1 MEIQI
6 EYQYQEA
13 YLPSKR
19 HRKPRLRDASG
30 VMTVEVPEI
39 AKASAPIAFL
49 VHEISKDKPTDFR
62 LWNGQLWKPVLWRER
77 RARAEGLYPVA
88 ALIKDIQCRMPY
100 FSALVKNPIGK
111 DPVEQAKRQYAE
123 RHVIID
129 GIVYEQT
136 KEPQYVVM
144 TFGLGHNHGGTSM
157 FVEQEYNPNICKDRY
172 FNALERE
179 QAVELAKNIA
189 ISRGDTNDLSRIET
203 TCNIEVLIPEAVHCN
218 PQKEHGDGDPFLNK
232 LYAVTKGSSST
243 IEAALLAMAILNK
256 DINAN

>member
-1 MEIQI
+1 MEIQV
-6 EYQYQEA
+6 EYQYQEE

-19 HRKPRLRDASG
+19 HRKLRLRDASG

-49 VHEISKDKPTDFR
+49 VHEILKDKPTDFR
-62 LWNGQLWKPVLWRER
+62 LWNGQLWKPVLWSER
-77 RARAEGLYPVA
+77 LARAEGLYSVG
-88 ALIKDIQCRMPY
+88 ALVTDIQHRMPY
-100 FSALVKNPIGK
+100 TSAIGK
-111 DPVEQAKRQYAE
+111 EPVEQEKRQYAE

-129 GIVYEQT
+129 GVVYEQA
-136 KEPQYVVM
+136 KEPRYVVI

-157 FVEQEYNPNICKDRY
+157 FVEQWYNPNISKDRY

-189 ISRGDTNDLSRIET
+189 TSRGDTDDLPRIGT
-203 TCNIEVLIPEAVHCN
+203 TCNIEVLIPDAVHCN

-232 LYAVTKGSSST
+232 LYAVTEGSSST
-243 IEAALLAMAILNK
+243 IEAALLAMAVLN
-256 DINAN
+256 

>member
-49 VHEISKDKPTDFR
+49 VHKISKDEPTDFR
-62 LWNGQLWKPVLWRER
+62 LWNGRLWKPVLWRER
-77 RARAEGLYPVA
+77 LSRAEGLYPVD
-88 ALIKDIQCRMPY
+88 ALVTDIQYRMPY
-100 FSALVKNPIGK
+100 PSAIGK
-111 DPVEQAKRQYAE
+111 EPVEQEKRQYAE

-129 GIVYEQT
+129 GVVYEQA
-136 KEPQYVVM
+136 KEPRYVVI

-157 FVEQEYNPNICKDRY
+157 FVEYCYNSNISKNRY
-172 FNALERE
+172 FNALDRE

-189 ISRGDTNDLSRIET
+189 TSRGDTDDLPRIGT
-203 TCNIEVLIPEAVHCN
+203 TCNIEVLIPDAVHCN